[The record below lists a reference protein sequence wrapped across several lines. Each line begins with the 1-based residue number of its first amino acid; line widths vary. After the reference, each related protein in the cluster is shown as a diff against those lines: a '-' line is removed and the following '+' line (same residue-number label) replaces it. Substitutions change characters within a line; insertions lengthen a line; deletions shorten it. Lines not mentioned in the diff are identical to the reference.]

1 MMVLEFCF
9 VLPDP
14 ALRGGVF
21 SCGSIL
27 PIKTQ
32 HLGQIRCRF
41 KNMAFAYFA
50 DRLKVM
56 LALVPPLCGLRDTK
70 RASERRSLLDSGVQ
84 PMFVNDALDYARGV
98 FAHLS
103 PFIFVKM
110 TSFLHQ

>member
-1 MMVLEFCF
+1 MVLEFCF

-41 KNMAFAYFA
+41 KNLAFAYLA

-56 LALVPPLCGLRDTK
+56 LALVPPLCGLRYTK
-70 RASERRSLLDSGVQ
+70 RSSERRALLNRGVQ
-84 PMFVNDALDYARGV
+84 PVRINDVLDYIRGM

-110 TSFLHQ
+110 TLFL